1 MRPNIAAAF
10 VGLALA
16 ICCMPRGG
24 AAAPELLRDR
34 TASQRPALLVVGT
47 AHFGNPG
54 RDLLNPAV
62 DDVLSPSRQAQI
74 ASVVQQLVAFRPTRV
89 VLEWPATQQNQLDR
103 TYADYVAGKAQL
115 GRTEKEQLG
124 LRLAKLAGLDHV
136 EAVDWNGLPPGPQDQ
151 YEWDAYGNAHGQR
164 DVVSAILDPSKLSA
178 LNVPLDK
185 GTDLSTWLL
194 QINSDAALAANH
206 RFYFD
211 IPMIGDADFQPGANY
226 VGQWYA
232 RNLRI
237 FANITRIATRQD
249 DRVVVI
255 YGFGHAYLLRQ
266 FARESGAFRV
276 IDVAAVIHSRN
287 RVAH

>member
-1 MRPNIAAAF
+1 MRPKIAAAF
-10 VGLALA
+10 IGLALA
-16 ICCMPRGG
+16 TCCIPRVG

-136 EAVDWNGLPPGPQDQ
+136 EARKTSTSGTRM
-151 YEWDAYGNAHGQR
+151 AMRTGNVMSSVRFSTRRSCLH
-164 DVVSAILDPSKLSA
+164 STYPS
-178 LNVPLDK
+178 
-185 GTDLSTWLL
+185 T
-194 QINSDAALAANH
+194 
-206 RFYFD
+206 RE
-211 IPMIGDADFQPGANY
+211 
-226 VGQWYA
+226 
-232 RNLRI
+232 RI
-237 FANITRIATRQD
+237 
-249 DRVVVI
+249 
-255 YGFGHAYLLRQ
+255 
-266 FARESGAFRV
+266 
-276 IDVAAVIHSRN
+276 
-287 RVAH
+287 